1 MQVTPEEMRDMREHV
16 SKLKSM
22 VEHLEGLTRD
32 FASEL
37 DVMERRLAFMSH
49 PAGRALDSNQIK
61 AKRKERLSEPPSPES
76 YSGNVLNFTKK
87 EY

>member
-16 SKLKSM
+16 SKLRSM
-22 VEHLEGLTRD
+22 VERLEGLTRD

-49 PAGRALDSNQIK
+49 PAGRALDSTQTK
-61 AKRKERLSEPPSPES
+61 AKRKERLSKPPSPAS
-76 YSGNVLNFTKK
+76 YSENVLNFTKK

>member
-1 MQVTPEEMRDMREHV
+1 MQVTPEEMRDMKEHV
-16 SKLKSM
+16 SKLRSM
-22 VEHLEGLTRD
+22 LERLEGLTRD
-32 FASEL
+32 LALEL

-61 AKRKERLSEPPSPES
+61 EKRKLRESTNQPGS
-76 YSGNVLNFTKK
+76 YSAEILNFPHK